1 VPALVLVPVRTV
13 LALGRVFGTR
23 FRVLSRPGL
32 SCSLLSCSLLACPL
46 RTCPVLAVAGG
57 RTLRQADAVLR
68 ASIRQVRV
76 ADRPD
81 RAGRLCRL
89 LVLAAVVLL
98 ATVLLPAVL
107 RGTVLLAVVVRVAAP
122 ILDGDILARSVL
134 DG

>member
-13 LALGRVFGTR
+13 LALGGVFGTV
-23 FRVLSRPGL
+23 FCVVSRPWL
-32 SCSLLSCSLLACPL
+32 YCSLLACPL
-46 RTCPVLAVAGG
+46 RTCPVLAVAGARG
-57 RTLRQADAVLR
+57 TLRQADAVLR
-68 ASIRQVRV
+68 AAIGQVRI

-81 RAGRLCRL
+81 RAGRLCRLCRL

-107 RGTVLLAVVVRVAAP
+107 RGIVLLAAVVRVAVPVLA
-122 ILDGDILARSVL
+122 GDVLARSVL

>member
-1 VPALVLVPVRTV
+1 MPALVLVPVRTV
-13 LALGRVFGTR
+13 LAIGRVVGTV
-23 FRVLSRPGL
+23 FCVLSRPGL
-32 SCSLLSCSLLACPL
+32 YCSLLSCSVRAW
-46 RTCPVLAVAGG
+46 PVLAVAGG
-57 RTLRQADAVLR
+57 RTLGQADAVLR
-68 ASIRQVRV
+68 ASVRQVRV

-107 RGTVLLAVVVRVAAP
+107 RGTVLLAAVVRVAVP